1 MRANVAVDARASR
14 LRVSRARV
22 AAARRAHF
30 LGRPASR
37 PRASASTDAAVDDDA
52 RARDDDARVPRAD
65 ASSASADARATGPAC
80 EVGAACAAYEV
91 NLARRRGRAAVDEGA
106 NEDLSLSAYMRL
118 PVSQY
123 VDVPLPM
130 GATMAK
136 VGSCTGTRRRRRF
149 TLTIPD

>member
-37 PRASASTDAAVDDDA
+37 PRASASTDA
-52 RARDDDARVPRAD
+52 RACSSAD
-65 ASSASADARATGPAC
+65 ASSTSADARATGPAC
-80 EVGAACAAYEV
+80 EVGAACEAYEV
-91 NLARRRGRAAVDEGA
+91 NLRAHAEARAAVDEGA

-136 VGSCTGTRRRRRF
+136 VGSCTGDETR
-149 TLTIPD
+149 DE